1 MRPNFYL
8 MKATVSGALGGL
20 LFGFDTAVIAGAMD
34 ALTRLYHL
42 TDTTQGITV
51 FTAVAGTV
59 VGAMSAGA
67 IGQKLGGR
75 ETLRITAVFYV
86 ISAIGCMLAWNWD
99 ALLVFRFLGGLGI
112 GASSVLGPVYITE
125 LAPAKWRG
133 RMVGTFQVN
142 VVIGI
147 LLAYASNFA
156 IRTLHLGAWEWRV
169 QLGVAAIPAVL
180 FLILLFGIPRSP
192 RWSVSKDRIDEAM
205 HVLKMMGDPDPAAEL
220 ADIKLALKESHAVA
234 NEPVFQWKYRYPLFL
249 AITIGAF
256 NQLAGINAILYYL
269 NNIFASA
276 GFSQMSGDL
285 QSIAIGATNL
295 VFTLVGMTLID
306 RLGRKTLLLIGA
318 AGCAACLGGVAYVFL
333 TNSHQAALLGLL
345 VVYIAFFA
353 VSQGAVIWVYI
364 GEVFPNVV
372 RNKGQSVGNSS
383 HWIMNAA
390 IALVFPILAAKS
402 GGAPFVFFAVMT
414 LVQFVTVLFFYPET
428 KGQTLEAL
436 QRRLTL
442 PDSADEGLVEP
453 SIWSFRGRIPR
464 RDYWIRL
471 GALALLFALIRGLTN
486 LISVE
491 WFAVIF
497 SVAAGL
503 FGLATQVKR
512 WHDLD
517 LSGGMVLLNLTVV
530 FLPVALI
537 WQGFFRG
544 TAGPNRFGADPTH
557 EE

>member
-20 LFGFDTAVIAGAMD
+20 LFGFDTAVIAGAIE

-42 TDTTQGITV
+42 SDRTQGFTV
-51 FTAVAGTV
+51 FIAVAGTV
-59 VGAMSAGA
+59 VGAMFAGTV
-67 IGQKLGGR
+67 GQRLGGR
-75 ETLRITAVFYV
+75 ETLRITAVLYV
-86 ISAIGCMLAWNWD
+86 VSALGCALAWNWP

-133 RMVGTFQVN
+133 RMVGTFQIN

-156 IRTLHLGAWEWRV
+156 IRLMHLGPWEWRT
-169 QLGVAAIPAVL
+169 QLGVAAVPAVL
-180 FLILLFGIPRSP
+180 FLVLLFGIPRSP

-205 HVLKMMGDPDPAAEL
+205 AVLKLMGDPDPEAEL
-220 ADIKLALKESHAVA
+220 ADIQQAIRESHAVA

-249 AITIGAF
+249 AISIGAF

-269 NNIFASA
+269 NNIFAAA
-276 GFSQMSGDL
+276 GFTQLSGDL
-285 QSIAIGATNL
+285 QAIAIGATNL
-295 VFTLVGMTLID
+295 VFTLIGMSLID

-318 AGCAACLGGVAYVFL
+318 VGTAGCLIGVAYIFL
-333 TNSHQAALLGLL
+333 TQSHQVALLWLL

-390 IALVFPILAAKS
+390 IALVFPTLAAKS

-414 LVQFVTVLFFYPET
+414 VIQFIVVLLFYPET

-436 QRRLTL
+436 QRK
-442 PDSADEGLVEP
+442 LV
-453 SIWSFRGRIPR
+453 RG
-464 RDYWIRL
+464 
-471 GALALLFALIRGLTN
+471 
-486 LISVE
+486 
-491 WFAVIF
+491 
-497 SVAAGL
+497 
-503 FGLATQVKR
+503 
-512 WHDLD
+512 
-517 LSGGMVLLNLTVV
+517 
-530 FLPVALI
+530 
-537 WQGFFRG
+537 
-544 TAGPNRFGADPTH
+544 
-557 EE
+557 